1 MRIKLWANGGLA
13 NTNREEYHEVPEDE
27 WNSMTKDEQEVY
39 LQECADAF
47 MVQCGIEWGAYVEGE
62 DR

>member
-27 WNSMTKDEQEVY
+27 WNSMTKDEQEALKSTVGVISP
-39 LQECADAF
+39 L
-47 MVQCGIEWGAYVEGE
+47 MRYVERFLGIT
-62 DR
+62 